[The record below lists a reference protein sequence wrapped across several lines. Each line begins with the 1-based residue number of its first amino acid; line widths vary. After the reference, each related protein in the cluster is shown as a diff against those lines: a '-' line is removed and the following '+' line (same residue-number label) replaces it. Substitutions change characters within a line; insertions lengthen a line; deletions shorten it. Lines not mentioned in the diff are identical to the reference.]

1 MFYSNDTYESIIEDL
16 NRPAVSPKRREIS
29 VLRCNNTTKFYICIL
44 SMQMIFII
52 LVKLNIIQF

>member
-1 MFYSNDTYESIIEDL
+1 MFYSKDTYESIIEDL
-16 NRPAVSPKRREIS
+16 NRPVVSPKRREIS
-29 VLRCNNTTKFYICIL
+29 VLRCNNVTKFYICIL